1 MRRRLLPFSAV
12 CCAIAL
18 SACGSSSS
26 PGPSGAGASGTGA
39 SSAVSPINRKV
50 AVAVTT
56 CMRKHGITSFP
67 EPHVT
72 PPHPTA
78 SVVLI
83 ARDHMYFAIQRDLQD
98 AAGYEAD
105 AEACGLRTA
114 QKGANATPLIT
125 SD

>member
-1 MRRRLLPFSAV
+1 
-12 CCAIAL
+12 
-18 SACGSSSS
+18 
-26 PGPSGAGASGTGA
+26 
-39 SSAVSPINRKV
+39 V

-56 CMRKHGITSFP
+56 CMRKHGITAFP
-67 EPHVT
+67 EPQVT

-78 SVVLI
+78 NVVVI
-83 ARDHMYFAIQRDLQD
+83 ARDRMYFAIQRDLQN